1 MFINEI
7 YTYLAQ
13 TTVIKPSFGP
23 RMYLCKKLPHVTFA
37 SEWGV
42 ILVVESINIVSRS
55 KKQGNIKKNSLK
67 PQTTVYI
74 IV

>member
-1 MFINEI
+1 MKYILIWPKRRF
-7 YTYLAQ
+7 YYRRL
-13 TTVIKPSFGP
+13 GP
-23 RMYLCKKLPHVTFA
+23 VCICAKKLPHVTFA

>member
-13 TTVIKPSFGP
+13 TTVLLPSFGL
-23 RMYLCKKLPHVTFA
+23 RMYLCKKTPPRHICKRVGGDLSV
-37 SEWGV
+37 G
-42 ILVVESINIVSRS
+42 SINIVSRS
-55 KKQGNIKKNSLK
+55 KKQGNIKKNSPK

>member
-13 TTVIKPSFGP
+13 TTVLLPSFGP
-23 RMYLCKKLPHVTFA
+23 VCICAKKLPHVTFA

-55 KKQGNIKKNSLK
+55 KKQYNI
-67 PQTTVYI
+67 
-74 IV
+74 